1 MPTRGW
7 RGPGTAPPP
16 GRGPPGAAPPGRGP
30 GAAPPGRGL
39 GATFGRGPGAA
50 PLGRGAGATL
60 GRGAGV
66 NSGVDGRAAGAT
78 GAAAGAAAAAG
89 GTTRGSGSA
98 GRDGAGRGPGRG
110 PAGRGAAD
118 SAVDPGAEAAAG
130 LGFDPPNDSRSRRA
144 TGASIVDEAD
154 LTNSPCS
161 LSRPMSSLDVTP
173 SSFANSCTRGFP
185 ATALL
190 TKRPS
195 VATIFGARAASVY
208 FRCTLIAG
216 ASRCAH
222 VCCCLFCRGV
232 FTPSVLVGLI
242 GLAREFPLQF
252 GEIKPAGHLQCPAEC
267 SASFC
272 ILQALGTAVNP
283 STATRESARRIGDH
297 RNSVTGSTCHEPK
310 QIDGQH
316 ARTAPDTRPNRTRC
330 MCGYRIAMLNH
341 CLLYRRNAGEPKL
354 AGCLLSAH
362 RPTTSR

>member
-1 MPTRGW
+1 M
-7 RGPGTAPPP
+7 
-16 GRGPPGAAPPGRGP
+16 
-30 GAAPPGRGL
+30 
-39 GATFGRGPGAA
+39 
-50 PLGRGAGATL
+50 
-60 GRGAGV
+60 
-66 NSGVDGRAAGAT
+66 NSGVDGRAAGAA
-78 GAAAGAAAAAG
+78 GAGAAAAAG

-118 SAVDPGAEAAAG
+118 SETDAAVEAAG
-130 LGFDPPNDSRSRRA
+130 LGFEPPNDSRSRRA
-144 TGASIVDEAD
+144 TGASMVDEAD
-154 LTNSPCS
+154 FTNSPCS

-208 FRCTLIAG
+208 FRRTLIAG

-272 ILQALGTAVNP
+272 SLQALGTAVNP
-283 STATRESARRIGDH
+283 STATREPARRIGDH
-297 RNSVTGSTCHEPK
+297 RNSVAGRTCHEPK

-316 ARTAPDTRPNRTRC
+316 ARTAPDTRPDWTR
-330 MCGYRIAMLNH
+330 
-341 CLLYRRNAGEPKL
+341 
-354 AGCLLSAH
+354 
-362 RPTTSR
+362 